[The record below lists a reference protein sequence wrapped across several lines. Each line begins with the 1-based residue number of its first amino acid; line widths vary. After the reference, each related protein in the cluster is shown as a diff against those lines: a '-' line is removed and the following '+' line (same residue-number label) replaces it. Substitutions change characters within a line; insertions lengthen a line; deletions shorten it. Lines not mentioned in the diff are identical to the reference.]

1 MNSVSHHR
9 GVTSG
14 SYPVI
19 AKRNETTTVVYM
31 IVVPTA
37 ERSSLRAERRYKCCF
52 YDHCSHRGGDR
63 FSITSVSAK
72 SIEKIRV
79 VVYNAMFILRRR
91 EV

>member
-1 MNSVSHHR
+1 MEYREYISCCKYMNSVSLHG

-37 ERSSLRAERRYKCCF
+37 KRSSLRAERR
-52 YDHCSHRGGDR
+52 
-63 FSITSVSAK
+63 
-72 SIEKIRV
+72 
-79 VVYNAMFILRRR
+79 
-91 EV
+91 